1 MAIVLVPGRRII
13 RIMCVLVLTPAFLWK
28 GLDPITGAIA
38 SSLAPEQVDGGQRER
53 LYLATSAAAMMTMMR
68 DMQTGGTGDV
78 DRDFVTQMVAHHQG
92 AIEMARGLLRTGGN
106 QQLIRLAH
114 EIIVTQTEEIAAM
127 QLAIAKQ
134 STAVSGA
141 SATQLNVDL
150 GPAGSRPL

>member
-1 MAIVLVPGRRII
+1 MT
-13 RIMCVLVLTPAFLWK
+13 RIMCVLVLMLAFFCK

-38 SSLAPEQVDGGQRER
+38 GSLAPDQVDGAQRER
-53 LYLATSAAAMMTMMR
+53 LYLAISAAAMKTMMR

-92 AIEMARGLLRTGGN
+92 AIEMAGGLLRTGGN

-127 QLAIAKQ
+127 QLAIAEHP
-134 STAVSGA
+134 TAASGPP
-141 SATQLNVDL
+141 QRD
-150 GPAGSRPL
+150 